1 MKILLVDDDAAL
13 LTVYQTA
20 LTTEGYEVIT
30 APDGQTGLNRAKV
43 DKPDLIL
50 LDQVLP
56 DIQGNE
62 VLKALKQDDQTR
74 NIPVAM
80 LSNFGQ
86 HELIQEAINAGALD
100 YILKYQV
107 EPKDV
112 IAKIKEF
119 STKTAPLQPSSQ

>member
-1 MKILLVDDDAAL
+1 MRVLIVDDDAAL

-20 LTTEGYEVIT
+20 LSSEGYDVIT

-62 VLKALKQDDQTR
+62 VLKTLKQDDETHD
-74 NIPVAM
+74 IPVAM

-86 HELIQEAINAGALD
+86 HELIQEAINSGALD

-119 STKTAPLQPSSQ
+119 STKTPSLQQPQQ